1 MSDLITDEIFT
12 DGQSNIAASNMN
24 GIIGRARAQPDLIAN
39 KVASSTLNV
48 ADQML
53 ILKTDNTLAR
63 ARFDTIVNST
73 SSSLPVADATKN
85 GMLRQVSG
93 KATDF
98 VDGTNNCQPIANLLP
113 PGMVVDYAGPNIPSG
128 WFLCN
133 GQLVSRTLYSGLFSA
148 IGTTYGAGDGSTTF
162 AVPNFQGRV
171 AAGAGGSFGALG
183 VLGGA
188 ATVVLAVGN
197 MPSHSHSITDKVH
210 SHTATASDS
219 GHTHNFTAVL
229 GAAGGS
235 YQGGN
240 PFSPSTATTQTGFA
254 NVTVSVAGAA
264 TGITATNAAGSGTAF
279 SILNPYIAVYKII
292 KQ

>member
-24 GIIGRARAQPDLIAN
+24 GIVGRARVQPDMIGN
-39 KVASSTLNV
+39 KVASSTMNV

-113 PGMVVDYAGPNIPSG
+113 PGMVVNFAGPNIPSG

-133 GQLVSRTLYSGLFSA
+133 GQLVSRTLYPGLFSA
-148 IGTTYGAGDGSTTF
+148 IGTVYGAGDGSTTF

-171 AAGAGGSFGALG
+171 AAGAGGSIGALG

-188 ATVVLAVGN
+188 ATVALAVGHL
-197 MPSHSHSITDKVH
+197 PSHAHPITDVAHTHSASEAAH
-210 SHTATASDS
+210 SHTVPIGAQAI
-219 GHTHNFTAVL
+219 

-235 YQGGN
+235 GVMWNGTTSTSVAQPAITVN
-240 PFSPSTATTQTGFA
+240 PSGTGLNTTQA
-254 NVTVSVAGAA
+254 V
-264 TGITATNAAGSGTAF
+264 GSGTAF
-279 SILNPYIAVYKII
+279 SVLNPYIAVYKII
-292 KQ
+292 KY